1 LGKEVGILFLF
12 IFESLGVGE
21 LLVIGAI
28 ALIVFGPRKLPQMAR
43 TVGKMMA
50 EFRKATTDF
59 KETWEK
65 EVDFE
70 DFKETKEIKN
80 ITPFENTTAKN
91 KETDPHRIGATEV
104 SVPEIREIKQEDL
117 EKIFP
122 AKGEESKVSEQT
134 AKAVT
139 AKQDWL

>member
-1 LGKEVGILFLF
+1 LRLICEVEKLFLF
-12 IFESLGVGE
+12 IFESIGMQE
-21 LLVIGAI
+21 LILIGAI

-50 EFRKATTDF
+50 EFRKATSDF

-70 DFKETKEIKN
+70 EFKETSQMKPVSGIEKTIAKEDETKPAQIAEPEIK
-80 ITPFENTTAKN
+80 
-91 KETDPHRIGATEV
+91 
-104 SVPEIREIKQEDL
+104 EIKQEDF

-122 AKGEESKVSEQT
+122 PKDTEKDLAEQTSKVST
-134 AKAVT
+134 G
-139 AKQDWL
+139 KQNWL